1 MTTRALGIDLGASAV
16 HLAVLEDGERDG
28 GRDRGDGGTRLRVR
42 AARSVDAADLDT
54 VLAIAHGADAVAIDA
69 PAAPS
74 TAVHRDDESLGR
86 KFRVAR
92 CGEIALGE
100 QARIWVP
107 WVTPADPDAMPGW
120 IRVGFSVW
128 DALAGAGH
136 EPIEVYPAGV
146 FRVLAGS
153 VPPKKTTAA
162 GRRARID
169 LLAPSIHLPAGIERW
184 SHDGLDA
191 LAAALTA
198 SHHAIGRARGCGHG
212 DPACDG
218 SAIWLPA
225 SPG

>member
-1 MTTRALGIDLGASAV
+1 VVEARTLG
-16 HLAVLEDGERDG
+16 
-28 GRDRGDGGTRLRVR
+28 
-42 AARSVDAADLDT
+42 AADLDA
-54 VLAIAHGADAVAIDA
+54 VVAIAQGADSVAIDA
-69 PAAPS
+69 PARPS
-74 TAVHRDDESLGR
+74 TAVHRDDEEISR

-92 CGEIALGE
+92 CGEIALGQ

-107 WVTPADPDAMPGW
+107 WVTPPDPGAVPGW
-120 IRVGFSVW
+120 MRVGFSVW
-128 DALAGAGH
+128 AALIAAGH

-146 FRVLAGS
+146 FRVLAGH

-162 GRRARID
+162 GRRARIE
-169 LLAPSIHLPAGIERW
+169 LLAGRIDLPAGIGLW

-198 SHHAIGRARGCGHG
+198 HERATGLARACGHETPG
-212 DPACDG
+212 CDG

>member
-1 MTTRALGIDLGASAV
+1 VTCALGIDLGASAL
-16 HLAVLEDGERDG
+16 HLAVVE
-28 GRDRGDGGTRLRVR
+28 GDGPARLQVR
-42 AARSVDAADLDT
+42 AATTVEATDLDAVIEAAAGVDA
-54 VLAIAHGADAVAIDA
+54 IAIDA

-74 TAVHRDDESLGR
+74 TAVHRDDEAISR

-100 QARIWVP
+100 QAGIWVP
-107 WVTPADPDAMPGW
+107 WVTPPDPDAVPGW
-120 IRVGFSVW
+120 MRVGFAVW
-128 DALAGAGH
+128 NALVAAGH
-136 EPIEVYPAGV
+136 EPVEVYPAGV
-146 FRVLAGS
+146 FRVLAGH
-153 VPPKKTTAA
+153 VPPKKSTPA

-169 LLAPSIHLPAGIERW
+169 LLAPAIDRPVGIEHW

-198 SHHAIGRARGCGHG
+198 HQRASGLARACGHA

-225 SPG
+225 PPEHQASG